1 MSKYIIK
8 RLIYMVIVF
17 FVISFLVYCLFGLVP
32 NDPAALEVEPLR
44 DQLDPIAFEQ
54 VYQEAR
60 ARMGLDDPLVIR
72 YLRWLGLYPDVGN
85 NAPNGILQGNLGYS
99 NIFKRDIIDVI
110 KEPMQNT
117 VKLNLVSTIITLLI
131 TIPLGIS
138 SAVKK
143 NSIFDRIVQVVTII
157 GHSLPVYIIGLVCV
171 YIFAVK
177 LRWLPVGGMKSANA
191 SVTGMGAFLDSAWHY
206 VMPVIVIVAANLGS
220 MTRYVRAAMI
230 DVLSMDYIRTARAK
244 GLREKV
250 VIYSHAWR
258 NALLPVI
265 TQIISWFLKVFAGSV
280 VVENTFSF
288 NGMGALNVYA
298 LNSLDYELAMAIQLF
313 FTMVSLLGL
322 LLCDLAYGIVD
333 PRVRVN
339 K

>member
-1 MSKYIIK
+1 MLKFIGK
-8 RLIYMVIVF
+8 RILMLIPVLLGVSLIVF
-17 FVISFLVYCLFGLVP
+17 ILMQLTPGDPAQIILGAQAAPEDIANLRQEMGL
-32 NDPAALEVEPLR
+32 NDPLPLQFGR
-44 DQLDPIAFEQ
+44 FL
-54 VYQEAR
+54 
-60 ARMGLDDPLVIR
+60 
-72 YLRWLGLYPDVGN
+72 
-85 NAPNGILQGNLGYS
+85 
-99 NIFKRDIIDVI
+99 
-110 KEPMQNT
+110 
-117 VKLNLVSTIITLLI
+117 
-131 TIPLGIS
+131 LGIVTLDFGTS
-138 SAVKK
+138 LKDGLPVLDKLMEALPYTAQLTFAAILIAVLIGIPVGIISATRQY
-143 NSIFDRIVQVVTII
+143 SIFDRCATVFALVGFSTPNFWLSIMLILVFSVT
-157 GHSLPVYIIGLVCV
+157 
-171 YIFAVK
+171 
-177 LRWLPVGGMKSANA
+177 LRWLPVSGSGSLLHLVLPAIALGTQSAA
-191 SVTGMGAFLDSAWHY
+191 IITR
-206 VMPVIVIVAANLGS
+206 
-220 MTRYVRAAMI
+220 MTRS
-230 DVLSMDYIRTARAK
+230 SMLEVMNQDYIRTARAK